1 MADDRLG
8 GLIELSIAD
17 VLDRFCEASQ
27 AEMAAEAF
35 FMGQMANDLF
45 CLFCRM
51 RSPIPTLASQGIDK
65 NLAKQAIFS

>member
-45 CLFCRM
+45 CRM